1 MPRSARI
8 DMPGL
13 LQHVMV
19 RGIEKR
25 DIFGDDKDRQSF
37 LTRFSKL
44 LQETSTDCLAWA
56 LLSNHVHLLLRPRQE
71 KLARLMRRLLTG
83 YATTFNL
90 RYHRAGHLFQNRYKS
105 IVCEEEPYLLEL
117 VRYIHLNPL
126 RAGIVD
132 SLDELDRYPWSGHAV
147 LMGVRELS
155 GQATDEVLSRFGRSP
170 REARSHYRTFVLD
183 GIERGKRDDL
193 SGGGVRRSR
202 ETAIA
207 ADADELFDAR
217 ILGGGAFVEGLRR
230 ESDTPEPPPV
240 LSLVALTERVAVAFG
255 VEAEALR
262 LRKRSKQFAAARSVL
277 CYFAV
282 REMGHNG
289 ADVGRMLNISRAG
302 VSAAASRGEI
312 MVREDRTL
320 RDLFYVLS

>member
-25 DIFGDDKDRQSF
+25 DIFVDDKDRQSF
-37 LTRFSKL
+37 LARFSTL

-71 KLARLMRRLLTG
+71 KLSRLMRRLLTG

-90 RYHRAGHLFQNRYKS
+90 RYHRAGHLFQNRFKS

-147 LMGVRELS
+147 LMGGRELP
-155 GQATDEVLSRFGRSP
+155 GQATDEVLSRFGRRP
-170 REARSHYRTFVLD
+170 REARRHYRAFVMD
-183 GIERGKRDDL
+183 GIEQGKRDDL
-193 SGGGVRRSR
+193 SGGGVRRALR
-202 ETAIA
+202 EIA
-207 ADADELFDAR
+207 DTDELFDVR
-217 ILGGGAFVEGLRR
+217 VLGSGAFVESLHR
-230 ESDTPEPPPV
+230 ESDAPEPAPV
-240 LSLVALTERVAVAFG
+240 MSLVALTRRVAEAFG

-262 LRKRSKQFAAARSVL
+262 MRKRSKQLVAARSVL

-289 ADVGRMLNISRAG
+289 AEVGRMLNISRAG

-312 MVREDRTL
+312 MIREDRRL
-320 RDLFYVLS
+320 RNLL

>member
-1 MPRSARI
+1 
-8 DMPGL
+8 MPGL

-25 DIFGDDKDRQSF
+25 DIFADDKDRQSF
-37 LTRFSKL
+37 LSRFSEL

-71 KLARLMRRLLTG
+71 KLARFMRRLLTG

-90 RYHRAGHLFQNRYKS
+90 RYRRSGHLFQNRYKS

-132 SLDELDRYPWSGHAV
+132 NLDKLDLYPWSGHAV
-147 LMGVRELS
+147 LLGRREFP

-170 REARSHYRTFVLD
+170 REARRQYRDFVMD
-183 GIERGKRDDL
+183 GIAQGQRDDL
-193 SGGGVRRSR
+193 RGGGMRRSLGSVT
-202 ETAIA
+202 ESGT
-207 ADADELFDAR
+207 DELFDAR
-217 ILGGGAFVEGLRR
+217 VIGCGAFVEGIHRGIDL
-230 ESDTPEPPPV
+230 PGPV
-240 LSLVALTERVAVAFG
+240 PLLSLLELMQRVAVAFG
-255 VEAEALR
+255 VETESLR
-262 LRKRSKQFAAARSVL
+262 LRKRNKPLADARSVL

-289 ADVGRMLNISRAG
+289 VEIGRMLNISRAG

-312 MVREDRTL
+312 MIRENKTL
-320 RDLFYVLS
+320 RNLL

>member
-25 DIFGDDKDRQSF
+25 DIFMDDKDRQSF
-37 LTRFSKL
+37 LVRFSKL
-44 LQETSTDCLAWA
+44 LLETHTDCLAWA

-71 KLARLMRRLLTG
+71 KLARLMRRLLTC

-126 RAGIVD
+126 RAGIVG
-132 SLDELDRYPWSGHAV
+132 SLDELDCYPWSGHAV
-147 LMGVRELS
+147 LLGGRELP
-155 GQATDEVLSRFGRSP
+155 GQATDEVLSRFGRRP
-170 REARSHYRTFVLD
+170 REARRHYRTFILD

-193 SGGGVRRSR
+193 SGGGLRRSLGSVR
-202 ETAIA
+202 A
-207 ADADELFDAR
+207 ADNDELFDAR
-217 ILGGGAFVEGLRR
+217 ILGSSAFVEGLRR
-230 ESDTPEPPPV
+230 ENDASEPAPIMP
-240 LSLVALTERVAVAFG
+240 LDALIKRVAGAFG

-262 LRKRSKQFAAARSVL
+262 LRKRNKQLAATRSVL

-312 MVREDRTL
+312 MIRADRTL
-320 RDLFYVLS
+320 RDLLA